1 MTDLLE
7 VHSAQGIKGLL
18 KLYSGGF
25 GETHVIAT
33 GKARE
38 DFAFF
43 GQTMP
48 NHQMHMW
55 RWHGSVEKEVL
66 NGGICMPN
74 IFLSWKTW
82 NIKLHIF
89 YIKQK

>member
-43 GQTMP
+43 WSDNAKPPTAHVTVAWLCGK
-48 NHQMHMW
+48 
-55 RWHGSVEKEVL
+55 RGAKR
-66 NGGICMPN
+66 GD
-74 IFLSWKTW
+74 
-82 NIKLHIF
+82 LHAQHIPILKNLK
-89 YIKQK
+89 Y

>member
-48 NHQMHMW
+48 NHQLHM
-55 RWHGSVEKEVL
+55 
-66 NGGICMPN
+66 
-74 IFLSWKTW
+74 
-82 NIKLHIF
+82 
-89 YIKQK
+89 